1 MKIVLASN
9 WFNHHEKFFCDA
21 INSKPDVEFYF
32 IQTERIPEERLKLG
46 YQDVTKST
54 PYCIC
59 SYESKEEYERAIG
72 ICNEA
77 DALLLGSAPYEF
89 IADRVRNNK
98 LTFFY
103 AERLFRKGL
112 WHMLYPPTFFTVLKR
127 FIIPGRKSNFYL
139 LAASGYT
146 AWDTSRIFA
155 FNKRRFKWGHLID
168 VPSTVANNPKQQLE
182 NIGLKHQKDVSIL
195 WAGRLIGW
203 KHPDMSIRVAK
214 TLKERGVNFTLK
226 IIGTG
231 DMEKSLRQMIT
242 ENNLGDCVQMLGAM
256 QPTEVRQYMNEADVY
271 LFTSDFNEGWGAV
284 LGESMSSGCAVV
296 TSHGIGA
303 TPFLVQHNQNGLI
316 YETGNYNSFE
326 RNVIKLVES
335 ESLRERLGAAAQ
347 KTMSETWNPS
357 VGADRFH
364 SLCKSLIERGTPIYY
379 EQGPISKAE
388 ILHNNWFKD
397 DTI

>member
-1 MKIVLASN
+1 MKIVFASN

-21 INSKPDVEFYF
+21 INSFLDVEFYF

-77 DALLLGSAPYEF
+77 DALILGSAPYEF

-127 FIIPGRKSNFYL
+127 FIIPGRKSTFYL

-146 AWDTSRIFA
+146 AIDTANIFA
-155 FNKRRFKWGHLID
+155 FSNRRFKWGHFIE
-168 VPSTVANNPKQQLE
+168 VASPE
-182 NIGLKHQKDVSIL
+182 GRKHKVDDGRLHLL
-195 WAGRLIGW
+195 WAGRFLEW
-203 KHPDMSIRVAK
+203 KHPDYPIRIAN
-214 TLKERGVNFTLK
+214 TLKQKEVPFVLD
-226 IIGTG
+226 IIGAG
-231 DMEKSLRQMIT
+231 EQEQKMRSLIS
-242 ENNLGDCVQMLGAM
+242 NFKLGNSVVMHGTM
-256 QPTEVRQYMNEADVY
+256 KPTEVRGYMEKADIY
-271 LFTSDFNEGWGAV
+271 MFTSDFNEGWGAV
-284 LGESMSSGCAVV
+284 LGESMVSGCAVV

-303 TPFLVQHNQNGLI
+303 TPFLVQHGENGLV
-316 YETGNYNSFE
+316 YETGNYGSFE
-326 RNVIKLVES
+326 RNVLKLVGSKE
-335 ESLRERLGAAAQ
+335 LREKLSHNAID
-347 KTMSETWNPS
+347 TMMNIWSPK
-357 VGADRFH
+357 VGAERFY
-364 SLCKSLIERGTPIYY
+364 LLVKSILEQGKPVYY
-379 EQGPISKAE
+379 DNGPISKAE
-388 ILHNNWFKD
+388 ILKNNWFKD